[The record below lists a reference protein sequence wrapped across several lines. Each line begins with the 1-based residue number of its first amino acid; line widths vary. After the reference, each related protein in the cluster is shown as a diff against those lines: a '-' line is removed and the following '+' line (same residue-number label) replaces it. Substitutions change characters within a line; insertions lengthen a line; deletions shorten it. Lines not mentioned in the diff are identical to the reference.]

1 MFNPTQAKQKEIAMK
16 LDQIALA
23 MVVIFAISWTL
34 FAVTGLLVA
43 VPFGVLG
50 LIPVAIIGGIIVTI
64 IFQRLNNKED
74 DYYDKNVDK

>member
-1 MFNPTQAKQKEIAMK
+1 MK

-23 MVVIFAISWTL
+23 MVIVFAVAWTL

-43 VPFGVLG
+43 VPFGILG
-50 LIPVAIIGGIIVTI
+50 LIPVAIIGGIIATI
-64 IFQRLNNKED
+64 IIQRLNNKED